1 MAMTKP
7 SASKPTGGA
16 SKTAG
21 PANQYLKK
29 GGKVGKKKMMT
40 GGMNNPNADATVNP
54 TKKMGGMY
62 KKGGK
67 TGMKKG
73 M

>member
-7 SASKPTGGA
+7 SASNPTGGA

-40 GGMNNPNADATVNP
+40 GGMANPNPKATVKP
-54 TKKMGGMY
+54 SKKMGGMY
-62 KKGGK
+62 KKGG
-67 TGMKKG
+67 MKKG

>member
-40 GGMNNPNADATVNP
+40 GGMKNPNAKPAVSP
-54 TKKMGGMY
+54 KMKGGGMY
-62 KKGGK
+62 KKGG
-67 TGMKKG
+67 MKKG

>member
-40 GGMNNPNADATVNP
+40 GGMNNPNAKAAVKP
-54 TKKMGGMY
+54 SM
-62 KKGGK
+62 KKGGSSYK
-67 TGMKKG
+67 YGGKKG